1 MNQRIPST
9 DDLPAAD
16 RDRVQRFLAAFNA
29 IDALLR
35 ERTGVRDA
43 GVSFRSVLRRY
54 GREQRWKHADR
65 VDDYAD
71 LRNVL
76 VHETITPN
84 GWLAIPTEDV
94 VARIESIRDGL
105 AGGRRAD
112 QAFQKEVAT
121 VAPDLRLRDALV
133 QVHTTGFSQ
142 FPIVEDDTVVGLL
155 TDRAIARWLADRA
168 ADPNTA
174 SITTAV
180 GEARVAEVVRA
191 DGERRTWDL
200 AARDEPAE
208 RVLARFV
215 ASPNLEAVLIT
226 QHGKPGQG
234 LIGIATHADV
244 VRSWDEG

>member
-1 MNQRIPST
+1 MAQRTPST
-9 DDLPAAD
+9 DDLVASD
-16 RDRVQRFLAAFNA
+16 RDRVERFLAAFNA
-29 IDALLR
+29 IDRLLR
-35 ERTGVRDA
+35 ERTGVGGD

-54 GREQRWKHADR
+54 AREHRWKHADR

-76 VHETITPN
+76 VHETISPN

-94 VARIESIRDGL
+94 VNRIESIRDAL

-112 QAFQKEVAT
+112 QAFQRDVAT
-121 VAPDLRLRDALV
+121 LTPDLSLRDALME
-133 QVHTTGFSQ
+133 VHATGFAQ
-142 FPIVEDDTVVGLL
+142 FPIVEGDTVVGLL
-155 TDRAIARWLADRA
+155 TDRAIARWLAARA
-168 ADPNTA
+168 ADPATA

-180 GEARVAEVVRA
+180 GEARVAEVVQA
-191 DGERRTWDL
+191 DGQRRTWDL

-215 ASPNLEAVLIT
+215 TSPTLEAVLIT

-234 LIGIATHADV
+234 LIGIATSADV